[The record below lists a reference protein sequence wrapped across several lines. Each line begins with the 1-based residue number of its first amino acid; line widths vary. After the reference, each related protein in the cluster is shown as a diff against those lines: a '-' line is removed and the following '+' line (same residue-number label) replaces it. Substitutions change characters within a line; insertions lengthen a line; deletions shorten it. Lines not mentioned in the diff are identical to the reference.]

1 MPVPRLSPWLIS
13 VLALAAA
20 PGCVRSQQAVKA
32 PPAPGES
39 ELRLVD
45 VEPTNEPMAVF
56 ELEGEPFCF
65 AGTNNYYLNFK
76 SPEMVEDV
84 FVQARTM
91 GLRVIR
97 FWGFIDRGSLDG
109 SVPSVDGD
117 GTKDGVY
124 LQYWDARAGR
134 PAYNDGK
141 DGFERI
147 DFVLHKA
154 REHGI
159 KLTYVL
165 TNNWREFGG
174 MDQYLTW
181 YGLAAHHQFY
191 TDARVKEAYKAWVH
205 HVVTRVNAI
214 DGVPYREDP
223 AIFAWELANEPRCR
237 NFRDFDVMEGWDTG
251 TITAWADEM
260 SAYIKSLDPNHM
272 VAVGDEG
279 FLAGGGSGFPY
290 QAADGVDHRAL
301 TALPNVDFGTFHLY
315 PDNWNLGIDFGNHW
329 VEAHLAV
336 ARELGKPTVL
346 EEYGTVVRR
355 DRHNA
360 ISWGWERRRTAYTNW
375 NEILLQRG
383 GSGAMFWILVGYD
396 GQHGLYPDYDHY
408 SVYNGGPTA
417 ALLERYA
424 RRFAEEARACE
435 LAPPSVAP
443 PSKFVRVR
451 PLPKREAPRAAVSR
465 FSPWTG

>member
-1 MPVPRLSPWLIS
+1 MSRLARARSGGVVLRRRLFSNAWVRNPTRFGQSSRRRRRKSMPVPRLSPWLIS

-56 ELEGEPFCF
+56 ELEGEPFCV
-65 AGTNNYYLNFK
+65 AGTNDSYLNFR

-84 FVQARTM
+84 CVQARAM
-91 GLRVIR
+91 GLRVVR

-117 GTKDGVY
+117 GTEDGVY

-205 HVVTRVNAI
+205 HVV
-214 DGVPYREDP
+214 
-223 AIFAWELANEPRCR
+223 
-237 NFRDFDVMEGWDTG
+237 
-251 TITAWADEM
+251 
-260 SAYIKSLDPNHM
+260 
-272 VAVGDEG
+272 
-279 FLAGGGSGFPY
+279 
-290 QAADGVDHRAL
+290 
-301 TALPNVDFGTFHLY
+301 
-315 PDNWNLGIDFGNHW
+315 
-329 VEAHLAV
+329 
-336 ARELGKPTVL
+336 
-346 EEYGTVVRR
+346 
-355 DRHNA
+355 
-360 ISWGWERRRTAYTNW
+360 
-375 NEILLQRG
+375 
-383 GSGAMFWILVGYD
+383 
-396 GQHGLYPDYDHY
+396 
-408 SVYNGGPTA
+408 
-417 ALLERYA
+417 
-424 RRFAEEARACE
+424 
-435 LAPPSVAP
+435 
-443 PSKFVRVR
+443 
-451 PLPKREAPRAAVSR
+451 
-465 FSPWTG
+465 